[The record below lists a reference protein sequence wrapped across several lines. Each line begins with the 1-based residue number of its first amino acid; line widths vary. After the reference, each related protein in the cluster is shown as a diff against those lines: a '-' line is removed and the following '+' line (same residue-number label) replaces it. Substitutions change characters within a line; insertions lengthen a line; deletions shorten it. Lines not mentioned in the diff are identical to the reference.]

1 MAPHAVGIAIATQ
14 SRRAYQA
21 RQFLSFAYR
30 RAAPLPARNDPKVY
44 ARRLR
49 AVLISS
55 IPLLEA
61 RGIVIVL
68 MAGMVGVIAGALVT
82 GMSALVQGMH
92 Y

>member
-1 MAPHAVGIAIATQ
+1 M
-14 SRRAYQA
+14 
-21 RQFLSFAYR
+21 
-30 RAAPLPARNDPKVY
+30 PARNDPQVF

-55 IPLLEA
+55 IPVLEA

-68 MAGMVGVIAGALVT
+68 MAGMVGAIAGALVT

-92 Y
+92 YLLFDVQPGGRLSAMFSLAD